1 MTTMI
6 VSKTFIKHFKA
17 EMLQRNPTY
26 GYVQLLWLSW
36 ILHVM
41 VGNRRIKIICPTFCF
56 LVYAPLIMV
65 YQVIDFFFFFILKT
79 ILQRKIKGGRGRG
92 MYKVGA
98 SCPPPLKKIF
108 ELVQ

>member
-1 MTTMI
+1 MI
-6 VSKTFIKHFKA
+6 VSKTFIEHFKA

-79 ILQRKIKGGRGRG
+79 ILQRKIKGGQGRRYVQG
-92 MYKVGA
+92 GGVM
-98 SCPPPLKKIF
+98 PPPPKKNI
-108 ELVQ
+108 

>member
-1 MTTMI
+1 MKKSQSIIIIILNLIVGIEGFKKKNRYQSYKAIQMTTMI
-6 VSKTFIKHFKA
+6 VSKTFIEHFKA
-17 EMLQRNPTY
+17 KMLQRNPTY

-65 YQVIDFFFFFILKT
+65 CQVIDFFFFFF
-79 ILQRKIKGGRGRG
+79 
-92 MYKVGA
+92 
-98 SCPPPLKKIF
+98 SF
-108 ELVQ
+108 

>member
-6 VSKTFIKHFKA
+6 VSKTFIEHFKA
-17 EMLQRNPTY
+17 KMLQRNPTY

-65 YQVIDFFFFFILKT
+65 CQVIDFFFFFHFKDNT
-79 ILQRKIKGGRGRG
+79 SKKDKRGQGRRYVQGGGV
-92 MYKVGA
+92 M
-98 SCPPPLKKIF
+98 PPPKKNI
-108 ELVQ
+108 

>member
-6 VSKTFIKHFKA
+6 VSKTFIEHFKA
-17 EMLQRNPTY
+17 KMLQRNPTY

-65 YQVIDFFFFFILKT
+65 CQVIDFFFFFFILKT
-79 ILQRKIKGGRGRG
+79 ILQRKIKGGRGGG

-98 SCPPPLKKIF
+98 SCPPPKKNI
-108 ELVQ
+108 

>member
-79 ILQRKIKGGRGRG
+79 IL
-92 MYKVGA
+92 
-98 SCPPPLKKIF
+98 
-108 ELVQ
+108 

>member
-65 YQVIDFFFFFILKT
+65 YQVIDFFFFFHFKDNT
-79 ILQRKIKGGRGRG
+79 SKKDKRGQGRRYVQGGGV
-92 MYKVGA
+92 M
-98 SCPPPLKKIF
+98 PPPKKNI
-108 ELVQ
+108 